1 METKKQPGITSQH
14 LEAILASEGRQE
26 DVEEEGMEDNETVS
40 EKSSKK
46 SASHA
51 CEFFFH
57 FWPHNKFVIIIKT
70 IFSKPPIK
78 SIALFHFFT
87 NIEK

>member
-46 SASHA
+46 SATMHVN
-51 CEFFFH
+51 FFSFL
-57 FWPHNKFVIIIKT
+57 PHNTFVIIIRT
-70 IFSKPPIK
+70 SILYSLSILRAIFDTLSVV
-78 SIALFHFFT
+78 F
-87 NIEK
+87 

>member
-51 CEFFFH
+51 CQFFF
-57 FWPHNKFVIIIKT
+57 
-70 IFSKPPIK
+70 IFGHLTNLLLLELYF
-78 SIALFHFFT
+78 IA
-87 NIEK
+87 

>member
-40 EKSSKK
+40 EKCSKK
-46 SASHA
+46 VPAMHVK
-51 CEFFFH
+51 FFFS
-57 FWPHNKFVIIIKT
+57 FLATYLINYY
-70 IFSKPPIK
+70 
-78 SIALFHFFT
+78 
-87 NIEK
+87 

>member
-40 EKSSKK
+40 KNLPKK
-46 SASHA
+46 VQCQKNVHFSCSHTHI
-51 CEFFFH
+51 CYY
-57 FWPHNKFVIIIKT
+57 
-70 IFSKPPIK
+70 
-78 SIALFHFFT
+78 
-87 NIEK
+87 

>member
-46 SASHA
+46 KCQPCMSI
-51 CEFFFH
+51 FFFH
-57 FWPHNKFVIIIKT
+57 FWPHT
-70 IFSKPPIK
+70 
-78 SIALFHFFT
+78 
-87 NIEK
+87 

>member
-51 CEFFFH
+51 CQFFFFIFGH
-57 FWPHNKFVIIIKT
+57 MPNNFVIIIRT
-70 IFSKPPIK
+70 ILYSLI
-78 SIALFHFFT
+78 
-87 NIEK
+87 

>member
-1 METKKQPGITSQH
+1 METKKQPGISSQH

-26 DVEEEGMEDNETVS
+26 DVEEEVGMEDNETVS

-51 CEFFFH
+51 CKFFF
-57 FWPHNKFVIIIKT
+57 
-70 IFSKPPIK
+70 IFGHITNLLLLELYF
-78 SIALFHFFT
+78 IA
-87 NIEK
+87 

>member
-51 CEFFFH
+51 CHFFF
-57 FWPHNKFVIIIKT
+57 
-70 IFSKPPIK
+70 IFGHI
-78 SIALFHFFT
+78 T
-87 NIEK
+87 N

>member
-51 CEFFFH
+51 CQLFFH
-57 FWPHNKFVIIIKT
+57 FWLHNKFVIIRT
-70 IFSKPPIK
+70 IFYSL
-78 SIALFHFFT
+78 SI
-87 NIEK
+87 E